1 MIGACYAAI
10 KDVDEKLHNGESSSL
25 RALINKMITPTEIF
39 EKLEINN
46 DSEIGKY
53 INNVTMIMLAL

>member
-1 MIGACYAAI
+1 MAKIQKVYAL
-10 KDVDEKLHNGESSSL
+10 EENGECSSL
-25 RALINKMITPTEIF
+25 RALINKMIIPTEIF